1 MILIKL
7 LKSLFSYGKSFLN
20 LNRQERLGSA
30 YSLCG
35 AVRQSVRRVRCGQVS
50 RLEEAVEPFRVSFRA
65 RTRLHLFFFN
75 TVCCLILVSG
85 FFVCW
90 TPDAIASIN
99 DDRYEGNIYILYGGN
114 GSLVPP
120 RMDLPTSLEREKPA
134 ILVFYV
140 DDSSD
145 CKQFSIVVTRLQ
157 EFYGRAASI
166 IPVSVD
172 SFVNKPQYS
181 PQEPAHYYSGVVPE
195 TVIIDQTG
203 AVVYDGKG
211 QVPYEEIDDALREVF
226 DLLPRS
232 ESQVLK
238 RRPFNEYNS
247 GMTQE

>member
-1 MILIKL
+1 MILIRL
-7 LKSLFSYGKSFLN
+7 LCLFSLVKNSVMQL
-20 LNRQERLGSA
+20 RQGRQLLL
-30 YSLCG
+30 SLTKL
-35 AVRQSVRRVRCGQVS
+35 AV
-50 RLEEAVEPFRVSFRA
+50 
-65 RTRLHLFFFN
+65 
-75 TVCCLILVSG
+75 CLLIIIANFSLSIS
-85 FFVCW
+85 
-90 TPDAIASIN
+90 PALASIN

-120 RMDLPTSLEREKPA
+120 RMDLPTSLKREKPA

-145 CKQFSIVVTRLQ
+145 CKQFSTVVSRLQ

-172 SFVNKPQYS
+172 SFIDKEQYS
-181 PQEPAHYYSGVVPE
+181 PEEPAYYYSGVVPE
-195 TVIIDQTG
+195 TVILDQQG
-203 AVVYDGKG
+203 QVVYDGKG

-238 RRPFNEYNS
+238 RRSFNEYNS

>member
-1 MILIKL
+1 MILRKL
-7 LKSLFSYGKSFLN
+7 YQYKSFVGWL
-20 LNRQERLGSA
+20 
-30 YSLCG
+30 
-35 AVRQSVRRVRCGQVS
+35 RQSRLRLSWLLS
-50 RLEEAVEPFRVSFRA
+50 RLAIGLVILVVSFP
-65 RTRLHLFFFN
+65 
-75 TVCCLILVSG
+75 ILTS
-85 FFVCW
+85 
-90 TPDAIASIN
+90 PASAGIN
-99 DDRYEGNIYILYGGN
+99 DDRYDGNIYILYGGN

-120 RMDLPTSLEREKPA
+120 RMDLPTSLKRGKPA

-172 SFVNKPQYS
+172 SFIDKEQYT
-181 PQEPAHYYSGVVPE
+181 PKEPAYYYSGVVPE
-195 TVIIDQTG
+195 TVVLDEQG
-203 AVVYDGKG
+203 KVVYDGKG

-238 RRPFNEYNS
+238 RRSFNEYNS

>member
-1 MILIKL
+1 MILIGL
-7 LKSLFSYGKSFLN
+7 LSLFSLFKNSVLQLRQGKSQL
-20 LNRQERLGSA
+20 LL
-30 YSLCG
+30 SLTKL
-35 AVRQSVRRVRCGQVS
+35 AV
-50 RLEEAVEPFRVSFRA
+50 
-65 RTRLHLFFFN
+65 
-75 TVCCLILVSG
+75 CLLII
-85 FFVCW
+85 
-90 TPDAIASIN
+90 IANFSLSISPALAN
-99 DDRYEGNIYILYGGN
+99 IDDDRYEGNIYILYGGN

-120 RMDLPTSLEREKPA
+120 RMDLPTSLKREKPA

-172 SFVNKPQYS
+172 SFIDKEQYS
-181 PQEPAHYYSGVVPE
+181 PEEPAYYYSGVVPE
-195 TVIIDQTG
+195 TVILDQQG
-203 AVVYDGKG
+203 QVVYDGKG

-238 RRPFNEYNS
+238 RRSFNEYNS